1 MGTIKPQ
8 SAASSSALKS
18 STGAVI
24 VRQDDPE
31 KVLHIDV
38 DLEHSGS

>member
-1 MGTIKPQ
+1 VK
-8 SAASSSALKS
+8 SSA
-18 STGAVI
+18 GAVI

-38 DLEHSGS
+38 DLEHS